1 MLKDQHTEMSD
12 ESSPEESWKFY
23 VLNGLEPWTSGIV
36 VLIFFLS
43 SHQGTEQTQVQFRIP
58 NCK

>member
-1 MLKDQHTEMSD
+1 MMLKDQHTEMSD

-36 VLIFFLS
+36 VLIFLKFSL
-43 SHQGTEQTQVQFRIP
+43 EFQTVS
-58 NCK
+58 KWL